1 MAASSKLKWKRILNQ
16 LRFYSV
22 ELDTVKEIVQ
32 ETAPDFQKY
41 YESFCGTHNIDV
53 GELNN
58 KHRERVQEL
67 YGKPDT
73 SGGDE
78 NEPDVDN
85 LGETSI
91 IVHESSS
98 SAPTPTE
105 PYQMTQDEKEM
116 HEAFSKL
123 FKKIALAL
131 HPDRVDKNLPPETRK
146 DMISRFQKA
155 NGAMDQKKYFILLDI
170 ADELNIT
177 TPRNYVQQNRW
188 MKREINRIEQLV
200 HKQKSTYNY
209 KFADTETDDQRDTL
223 MQQFLYQLFG
233 YKPPENS

>member
-16 LRFYSV
+16 LRFYSI

-32 ETAPDFQKY
+32 ETGADFQKY
-41 YESFCGTHNIDV
+41 YESFCSTHNIDID
-53 GELNN
+53 ELNSQ
-58 KHRERVQEL
+58 HRARVQEL

-73 SGGDE
+73 DNSDE

-91 IVHESSS
+91 AVHEPSS
-98 SAPTPTE
+98 SASTPTE
-105 PYQMTQDEKEM
+105 PHQMTQDEKEM

-123 FKKIALAL
+123 FKKIALTL
-131 HPDRVDKNLPPETRK
+131 HPDRVDKNLSPEARK

-155 NGAMDQKKYFILLDI
+155 SAAIDQKKYFILLDI

-177 TPRNYVQQNRW
+177 TPRNYAQQNRW
-188 MKREINRIEQLV
+188 MKREISRIEQLV
-200 HKQKSTYNY
+200 RQQKSTYNY
-209 KFADTETDDQRDTL
+209 KFADAETDDQRDIL
-223 MQQFLYQLFG
+223 IQQFLYQLFG
-233 YKPPENS
+233 LQTPENS

>member
-16 LRFYSV
+16 LRFYSI
-22 ELDTVKEIVQ
+22 ELDTVKEIIQ
-32 ETAPDFQKY
+32 DSSTDFQAY
-41 YESFCGTHNIDV
+41 YESFCARQDIDIN
-53 GELNN
+53 ELNN
-58 KHRERVQEL
+58 RHRERLQEL
-67 YGKPDT
+67 YGKPEAND
-73 SGGDE
+73 SDE

-85 LGETSI
+85 LGKTSI

-98 SAPTPTE
+98 PAPPPTE

-131 HPDRVDKNLPPETRK
+131 HPDRVDKNLPTEMRK
-146 DMISRFQKA
+146 DMINRFQKA
-155 NGAMDQKKYFILLDI
+155 NGAMEQKKYFILLDI

-177 TPRNYVQQNRW
+177 TPRNYKQQNRW
-188 MKREINRIEQLV
+188 MKREISRIEQLI

-209 KFADTETDDQRDTL
+209 KFADAETDDARDIL
-223 MQQFLYQLFG
+223 IRQFLYQLFG
-233 YKPPENS
+233 FQLPENS